1 MDELIQSVI
10 DAEKAVIKR
19 EAELKAQYPDVFKAI
34 EQVENVKQQI
44 VNKKSEIKDNLI
56 ELKDFDTHTVDG
68 VNVSVS
74 RVVGCE
80 VEDETQVAEEYKSF
94 KTIVDLNT
102 IKKVIKA
109 TGKIPEGIKDK
120 TTFRF
125 NWKAVKNG

>member
-1 MDELIQSVI
+1 MDEVIQSVI

-34 EQVENVKQQI
+34 EQVENAKQQI
-44 VNKKSEIKDNLI
+44 VNKKSGIKDKLI
-56 ELKDFDTHTVDG
+56 ELQDFDTHTVDG

>member
-1 MDELIQSVI
+1 MDEVIQSVI
-10 DAEKAVIKR
+10 NAEKAVIKR

-44 VNKKSEIKDNLI
+44 ANKKLEIKDKLI
-56 ELKDFDTHTVDG
+56 ELQDFDTHTVDG

-109 TGKIPEGIKDK
+109 TREIPEGIKDK